1 MAWTKAQAEDKMKKT
16 VQALRDEFKTVR
28 TGRASAA
35 LFDRV
40 MVSAYGTATPLSQVA
55 TISVPEARLVVIQPW
70 DRSLLT
76 DIEKAIQK
84 SDLSVNPNTVVRAY
98 RELEI
103 RGVLTTQQGLGTFI
117 TREPVPPDEA
127 ARQRQLDQ
135 LVSDVLARAG
145 AVGVTA
151 DELLTRLQ
159 DFIANQRR
167 NS

>member
-1 MAWTKAQAEDKMKKT
+1 MATKEPVRTSPTFMLDPATGVPAYRQIIDQILGAIASGT
-16 VQALRDEFKTVR
+16 LRGGDQLPTVR
-28 TGRASAA
+28 QAA
-35 LFDRV
+35 V
-40 MVSAYGTATPLSQVA
+40 
-55 TISVPEARLVVIQPW
+55 
-70 DRSLLT
+70 
-76 DIEKAIQK
+76 
-84 SDLSVNPNTVVRAY
+84 DLSVNPNTVVRAY

-151 DELLTRLQ
+151 DDLLTRLQ
-159 DFIANQRR
+159 DFIADQRR
-167 NS
+167 SS

>member
-1 MAWTKAQAEDKMKKT
+1 MAQRANQPTPFTPTLDLATGVPAYRQIIDQILGAIASG
-16 VQALRDEFKTVR
+16 ALRGGDQLPTVR
-28 TGRASAA
+28 QLA
-35 LFDRV
+35 V
-40 MVSAYGTATPLSQVA
+40 
-55 TISVPEARLVVIQPW
+55 
-70 DRSLLT
+70 
-76 DIEKAIQK
+76 
-84 SDLSVNPNTVVRAY
+84 DLSINPNTVVRAY

-117 TREPVPPDEA
+117 TRELVQPDEA
-127 ARQRQLDQ
+127 VRQRQLDQ